1 MARKTQASVGHRQVP
16 VRKCKA
22 AQRDREA
29 SLDRC
34 AARMRAGDESEEA
47 KQGRQRLR
55 PPRELVW
62 RYLPGIRSAQHPGRD
77 APPRA
82 ESPGAFPG
90 SVPDQ
95 TRLQSEVD
103 ATLIRIRR
111 ASTQHGRYRSRALF
125 PAFLPNWC
133 SARSVIMVTEPRQ
146 RSNTTLVCELVAG
159 NREFNRELTGH
170 EHRTLEFENRS
181 LDNYCPDRDDLFIA
195 SNAASASSGRA
206 RTTKSSVRFTQRT
219 LPAGSI
225 RNSAGREM
233 SAPSRRPCG
242 CTRSHLRITSSCAS
256 ERIGNV

>member
-1 MARKTQASVGHRQVP
+1 MANEMTRKTQASVGHRQVP

-34 AARMRAGDESEEA
+34 AVRMWAGDESEYA

-62 RYLPGIRSAQHPGRD
+62 RYLPGIRSALHPGRD

-95 TRLQSEVD
+95 TRPQSEVD

-111 ASTQHGRYRSRALF
+111 SFHPAWTIPITRPLPGFSAELVFRALG
-125 PAFLPNWC
+125 
-133 SARSVIMVTEPRQ
+133 RH
-146 RSNTTLVCELVAG
+146 G
-159 NREFNRELTGH
+159 YG
-170 EHRTLEFENRS
+170 
-181 LDNYCPDRDDLFIA
+181 
-195 SNAASASSGRA
+195 ASSVQQCHTGLRIGRRQSRIQSGVNRA
-206 RTTKSSVRFTQRT
+206 RTSDS
-219 LPAGSI
+219 GI
-225 RNSAGREM
+225 
-233 SAPSRRPCG
+233 
-242 CTRSHLRITSSCAS
+242 
-256 ERIGNV
+256 

>member
-1 MARKTQASVGHRQVP
+1 MANEMTRKTQASVGHRQVP

-34 AARMRAGDESEEA
+34 AVRMRAGDESEEA

-55 PPRELVW
+55 PPGELVC
-62 RYLPGIRSAQHPGRD
+62 RYLPGIRSAPHPGRD

-95 TRLQSEVD
+95 TRQSEVD

-111 ASTQHGRYRSRALF
+111 SFHPAWTIPI

-133 SARSVIMVTEPRQ
+133 SARSVVMVTGASLVQQYHTGLRIGRRQ
-146 RSNTTLVCELVAG
+146 SR
-159 NREFNRELTGH
+159 
-170 EHRTLEFENRS
+170 
-181 LDNYCPDRDDLFIA
+181 IQ
-195 SNAASASSGRA
+195 SGVNRA
-206 RTTKSSVRFTQRT
+206 RTSDS
-219 LPAGSI
+219 GI
-225 RNSAGREM
+225 
-233 SAPSRRPCG
+233 
-242 CTRSHLRITSSCAS
+242 
-256 ERIGNV
+256 